1 MHPSVVA
8 SGDGRRYA
16 IPTPFLLVNRALQ
29 PCLICD
35 GSKLIT
41 ARDKAALG
49 MLGPLYK
56 VQREH
61 EQARPKRALAVIFPC
76 RMYVTAGRAFY
87 PLGMDALFSPPNW
100 RSDFDGPSS
109 QARCVFALSPASGR
123 GRRHY
128 LVLDT
133 CTWTS
138 NIVKPRP
145 NSRCCQPADLCAESG
160 QCVAVVVSQSQSARP
175 IRRRK

>member
-49 MLGPLYK
+49 IL
-56 VQREH
+56 
-61 EQARPKRALAVIFPC
+61 ALPC
-76 RMYVTAGRAFY
+76 TRYNAA
-87 PLGMDALFSPPNW
+87 
-100 RSDFDGPSS
+100 
-109 QARCVFALSPASGR
+109 PAQKSAS
-123 GRRHY
+123 
-128 LVLDT
+128 
-133 CTWTS
+133 S
-138 NIVKPRP
+138 NISVSHVRHRRP
-145 NSRCCQPADLCAESG
+145 CILPPWDGCCSTLHQTGD
-160 QCVAVVVSQSQSARP
+160 P
-175 IRRRK
+175 IRVKQDQLRFRAVNGPQNRQLREEGVGTIRCWIT

>member
-49 MLGPLYK
+49 ILALL
-56 VQREH
+56 VQGTTQR
-61 EQARPKRALAVIFPC
+61 RPKRALAVIFPC

-87 PLGMDALFSPPNW
+87 PLGMDAALLSTKLEIGFE
-100 RSDFDGPSS
+100 SS
-109 QARCVFALSPASGR
+109 KINCVFVLSTGPETGSFGKRASAL
-123 GRRHY
+123 
-128 LVLDT
+128 LDAGYMMRT
-133 CTWTS
+133 FKT
-138 NIVKPRP
+138 
-145 NSRCCQPADLCAESG
+145 A
-160 QCVAVVVSQSQSARP
+160 
-175 IRRRK
+175 